1 HNGTE
6 SYTRSFTEGKAVY
19 FGGMWDHWNV
29 PACDYNEEG
38 IYPSRTVCKSPYTE
52 NKVMKD
58 YVEYMEFGKHS
69 TDLFGGVAKEFIN
82 NYDGEDP
89 FFMYL
94 SFMAPHDPRTMPKK
108 FLDMYDDVEIS
119 LPNNFAEEHV
129 FDYGIRDLRDEVL
142 APYPRTAEDTKNQIK
157 EYYAMI
163 THIDYQIGNVIEAL
177 KEKGELDNTIIIFSG
192 DNGLAL
198 GQHGLF
204 GKQNGYE
211 HSIRV
216 PLIFAG
222 QDIPQGQTRD
232 SYVYLLDIFPTICEM
247 LGIDIPETV
256 EGKSMLSAIN
266 NNDVKI
272 REDLYFAYTDM
283 LRSVKNDRYKLIE
296 YRTDNLKKTQLFD
309 IVNDA
314 DEVNDLYG
322 DEEYQ
327 EIVGDL
333 RDLLF
338 KYRDLWD
345 DKSHRLGKKYW
356 ERY

>member
-1 HNGTE
+1 
-6 SYTRSFTEGKAVY
+6 
-19 FGGMWDHWNV
+19 
-29 PACDYNEEG
+29 
-38 IYPSRTVCKSPYTE
+38 
-52 NKVMKD
+52 
-58 YVEYMEFGKHS
+58 
-69 TDLFGGVAKEFIN
+69 
-82 NYDGEDP
+82 
-89 FFMYL
+89 
-94 SFMAPHDPRTMPKK
+94 MPKK